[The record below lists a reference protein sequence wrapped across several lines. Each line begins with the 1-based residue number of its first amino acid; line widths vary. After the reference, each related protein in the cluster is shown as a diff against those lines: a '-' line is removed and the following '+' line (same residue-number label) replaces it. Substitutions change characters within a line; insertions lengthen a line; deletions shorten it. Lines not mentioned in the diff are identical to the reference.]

1 MKVYQPLNQ
10 KDSSTGLW
18 YKEWNLPEGFPLPND
33 VTLLA
38 PDSTLVHPKWDNSLG
53 AWVEDEDFIA
63 ILIERNEKLSADLK
77 IATDRVDMTESAL
90 LNLADMIL
98 TK

>member
-1 MKVYQPLNQ
+1 MRVYQPLEQ

-18 YKEWNLPEGFPLPND
+18 YKEWDLPEGFPLSND
-33 VTLLA
+33 MTLIA

-53 AWVEDEDFIA
+53 VWVEDEDFIA

-77 IATDRVDMTESAL
+77 SATDRVDMAESAL
-90 LNLADMIL
+90 LDLADMIL
-98 TK
+98 TR